1 MRERAAAEARTGAD
15 GSEPRPSR
23 RSAWALLSL
32 AIGAI
37 AARLAAGATRRA
49 LDEIA
54 RVRDAV
60 RSGRLD
66 VRADAARVV
75 PGLRPIVEAVNETV
89 DAFALPFEK
98 ATSALARVSSGEP
111 PELIEEPACGAFC
124 RQRDAINALIAF
136 VRLRAEDLRLLVDR
150 ASGAAAAPSEGAG
163 RHRDRSSAA

>member
-1 MRERAAAEARTGAD
+1 MRERAAAEARTGAE

-75 PGLRPIVEAVNETV
+75 PGLRPIVEAVNDAV
-89 DAFALPFEK
+89 DAFALPFER

-124 RQRDAINALIAF
+124 RHRDAINALIAF

-150 ASGAAAAPSEGAG
+150 ASGAAVAPSEGAG